1 MDEELKSVLRSMNDR
16 LEEVIKTLSRVEA
29 RQIAV
34 RHEIHEQ
41 AAPVVGSFASTDT
54 GQAEEERK

>member
-1 MDEELKSVLRSMNDR
+1 MDEELKGVLRSMNDR
-16 LEEVIKTLSRVEA
+16 LEELIKTLSRVEA

-41 AAPVVGSFASTDT
+41 APVVGSFASTDV
-54 GQAEEERK
+54 GQQQEQK